1 MILLSI
7 VELFKGEGQRQWEA
21 CLPHG
26 EGGEVGENCA
36 ENSHLCLN
44 AVHKTKPRCC
54 PKYNYILQN
63 PSRFLKPLPTVYT
76 AYASSKL

>member
-44 AVHKTKPRCC
+44 ATPSIKLNHVAA
-54 PKYNYILQN
+54 QN
-63 PSRFLKPLPTVYT
+63 ITICYKIEAKFGNAKI
-76 AYASSKL
+76 